1 MLHLVARA
9 TLVTGALCV
18 AGVVAGLAWLLYQP
32 GGGTLNA
39 YDAFMSAYEHD
50 PSHSALYAR
59 SYGLLMRLT
68 DGDMQHYVVHSVAA
82 LVATATGHPD
92 AAREQEWRA
101 SQHHL

>member
-1 MLHLVARA
+1 MLHSVARA
-9 TLVTGALCV
+9 MLVTGALCV
-18 AGVVAGLAWLLYQP
+18 ACVVAGLAWLLYQP

-50 PSHSALYAR
+50 PSHAAVYAR
-59 SYGLLMRLT
+59 SYGVLMRVT
-68 DGDMQHYVVHSVAA
+68 DGDVQRYVIHSVAA
-82 LVATATGHPD
+82 FVATATGHAD